1 MEAIGWAS
9 TYQKV
14 MGVDLDREIPVR
26 GSVLRFSSFSSACK
40 QPIMTEQSHGSS
52 KIKIY
57 FSDSSR
63 MRRDILVHV
72 FEPLLSDIFSSRVVS
87 SIFESLGTGHDHAYV
102 QKCFGEWTMSL
113 PVEELYRKGLLAA
126 HSPLTRFL
134 KDIAT
139 KQLDKG
145 SLSEGNVV
153 LGVLHS
159 LCNKANDLVR
169 SFMLAVICRDASE
182 RAASRKEKMTYG
194 RILSG
199 RVLRDWDVLLRKLRV
214 CLLVSLR
221 LRNVRLAA
229 PISIASIEEEGLF
242 SVFEWLAHDEL
253 TMSHKLEELTALEDI
268 CKLSSFAFDPS
279 TSDGDGPSRFKQLQ
293 NACLSVAVGDDRSNS
308 EYLIEMSDED
318 RFGSLLLFFRSHNR
332 PVLLAAHRVR
342 LLVLKWLS
350 APADLDPFHDA
361 LVSLD
366 FLRDR
371 LDTQGLALALALD
384 LWQTCSSPVYK
395 AQLHGFDDVHELCE
409 EVLAPLFFD
418 DGWLRAFGKI
428 TLRLLETLKRPLSG
442 ADDAKIAL
450 GVGETDSTTWPPVRT
465 DHILERL
472 VEKFNRVDQ
481 SAIDTHIAAVVTLL
495 VSRDSDSLVRCVPGI
510 QECFFTESLSR
521 PMVQPVEL
529 RPHWF
534 SFIEDAVLS
543 RARSYEGEPL
553 DSISLDEIETLCD
566 VWGFDVNEA
575 RTLFL
580 LAMYEVGK
588 DRLVDELLSR
598 GPALINSRRFVE
610 GGVDVACRRLHA
622 FLSGRE
628 MQSPE
633 MQDTVGRLDAELCEW
648 IKTRARMSLPSTP
661 VLHAYVSVGQT
672 HLFTLRLLSLSA
684 SSDVDTAMRVK
695 IHAMVVLSGTLVK
708 VLEIRSG
715 STNRRSRNFANA

>member
-1 MEAIGWAS
+1 M
-9 TYQKV
+9 T
-14 MGVDLDREIPVR
+14 L
-26 GSVLRFSSFSSACK
+26 SV
-40 QPIMTEQSHGSS
+40 Q
-52 KIKIY
+52 
-57 FSDSSR
+57 
-63 MRRDILVHV
+63 
-72 FEPLLSDIFSSRVVS
+72 
-87 SIFESLGTGHDHAYV
+87 
-102 QKCFGEWTMSL
+102 
-113 PVEELYRKGLLAA
+113 ELYRKGLLAA

-134 KDIAT
+134 KDIAM

-145 SLSEGNVV
+145 ILPEGEVV

-159 LCNKANDLVR
+159 LCSNANDLVR

-199 RVLRDWDVLLRKLRV
+199 RVLRDWDVILRKLRV
-214 CLLVSLR
+214 SLLVSLR
-221 LRNVRLAA
+221 LKHVRLAA

-253 TMSHKLEELTALEDI
+253 TMSYKHDEITALEDI

-293 NACLSVAVGDDRSNS
+293 NACLSAAVGDDRSNS

-318 RFGSLLLFFRSHNR
+318 RFGSLLLFFRSHNH
-332 PVLLAAHRVR
+332 PFLLAAHRVR

-350 APADLDPFHDA
+350 APSDLGPFHDA

-366 FLRDR
+366 FLRDHA
-371 LDTQGLALALALD
+371 DTQGLALALALE
-384 LWQTCSSPVYK
+384 LWRTCSSPVYK
-395 AQLHGFDDVHELCE
+395 AQLHGFEDVHELSE
-409 EVLAPLFFD
+409 EVLSPLFFD
-418 DGWLRAFGKI
+418 DEWLRSFGTI
-428 TLRLLETLKRPLSG
+428 TLRLLEILKRPWP
-442 ADDAKIAL
+442 L
-450 GVGETDSTTWPPVRT
+450 GGDVNRVLDVGETDAATWPPVRT
-465 DHILERL
+465 DHTLVRL
-472 VEKFNRVDQ
+472 VETFSRVDQ
-481 SAIDTHIAAVVTLL
+481 SAIAAHIAAVVTLL
-495 VSRDSDSLVRCVPGI
+495 ISRDSDSLVRCVPGI
-510 QECFFTESLSR
+510 QECFFAGSLSR

-553 DSISLDEIETLCD
+553 DTISLGEVETLCD
-566 VWGFDVNEA
+566 VWGFDVIEA

-598 GPALINSRRFVE
+598 GPAVINSRRFVE

-648 IKTRARMSLPSTP
+648 MKTRARMSLPSTP

-684 SSDVDTAMRVK
+684 SSDIETAMRVK

-715 STNRRSRNFANA
+715 SANRRSG